1 MLPFTGLGNAPGI
14 CTIFFD
20 HMRFDGSATISVFS
34 VDGVMARDGE
44 GVHCGGVMG
53 DWGEQVN
60 WLKRNVSIL
69 SVCTMV
75 R

>member
-1 MLPFTGLGNAPGI
+1 MQPFTGLGNAPGI

-20 HMRFDGSATISVFS
+20 HMRFDGSATVSVFS

-44 GVHCGGVMG
+44 GVHCHGRL
-53 DWGEQVN
+53 GEQVN